1 MRINNI
7 PKSDIDYVEFYALK
21 LKKNNKFF
29 KDHKK
34 FIESQYKGSSSLFR
48 NKFGIG
54 DEFKINARIYLKSMN
69 LLWETGLNL
78 DKISNLKSSRCW
90 YS

>member
-48 NKFGIG
+48 NKFGID
-54 DEFKINARIYLKSMN
+54 DEFKINARIYLKKMN
-69 LLWETGLNL
+69 LL
-78 DKISNLKSSRCW
+78 
-90 YS
+90 